1 MKKAGAEWD
10 NGMDIIW
17 YQTDHAPV
25 LGEQMSCMV
34 LVCLPRHSNEILMI
48 NLRKNVVQWLG
59 IDCKTMSNVFTCKS
73 WRNTAEESEDENL
86 VLFQNR
92 VPVNPMG
99 FPWFFI
105 VCSLQIVFFLWRP
118 SLGDSRDPGKSRQD
132 FCVFLWFIWFQSFDK
147 RHSQCFAMLIR
158 FTLYFFMVLT
168 AIYLSKQKRMS
179 SLINSRA
186 LHIFYTLSFPALGGL
201 EDVGGP
207 PAEFRLHTWFLG
219 FSSDSPGLPGL
230 TLSLYLSL
238 SLYCI
243 YTVFI

>member
-1 MKKAGAEWD
+1 MVSEPWNLEVSWALSSSIFLQKYEKKQKHYSLYMCLNRWKKQELNGMD
-10 NGMDIIW
+10 NRMDIIW

-105 VCSLQIVFFLWRP
+105 VCSLQIVFFMKTIPWWLQ
-118 SLGDSRDPGKSRQD
+118 GSRQIPARLLC
-132 FCVFLWFIWFQSFDK
+132 FSVVHMVPIIW
-147 RHSQCFAMLIR
+147 
-158 FTLYFFMVLT
+158 
-168 AIYLSKQKRMS
+168 
-179 SLINSRA
+179 
-186 LHIFYTLSFPALGGL
+186 
-201 EDVGGP
+201 
-207 PAEFRLHTWFLG
+207 
-219 FSSDSPGLPGL
+219 
-230 TLSLYLSL
+230 
-238 SLYCI
+238 
-243 YTVFI
+243 